1 MQQIQNNQPK
11 RAASAFSRQ
20 MQPRIPKKN
29 VHGILLLDKPTGIS
43 SNAALQQ
50 VKRLYRAAK
59 AGHGG
64 TLDPIASGLLIVCLG
79 EATKFSRFLLEANK
93 HYVVTAQLG
102 VKTESGD
109 SEGAV
114 VSTGQVPALDTEKIE
129 SVLSQFRGPIQQIP
143 SMFSALKHQG
153 KPLYQLA
160 RQGISVERAART
172 VTIEQLNMTG
182 ITDDTLTL
190 EVKASKGTYIRTLVD
205 DIGDA
210 LGCGAHVTAL
220 RRLGVGPYTADRMIS
235 LEALEALTEGEARE
249 KCLQPLYS
257 TVADWPAVVLSEAAA
272 FYLIQGQPV
281 MVPYSPTQGWV
292 RLVTRD
298 NRFLGVGE
306 VMDDGRVAPRRLMTE
321 YMLKQA
327 G

>member
-1 MQQIQNNQPK
+1 MSQIQSNQNNLSKPQFL
-11 RAASAFSRQ
+11 RN

-29 VHGILLLDKPTGIS
+29 VHGILLLDKPVGIT
-43 SNAALQQ
+43 SNGALQQ

-64 TLDPIASGLLIVCLG
+64 TLDPIASGLLIICLG

-93 HYVVTAQLG
+93 HYLVTAQLG
-102 VKTESGD
+102 AKTESGD

-114 VSTGQVPALDTEKIE
+114 IATNDIPALDADKIE
-129 SVLSQFRGPIQQIP
+129 AVLTGFRGPIQQIP

-160 RQGISVERAART
+160 RQGISVERAPRT
-172 VTIEQLNMTG
+172 VTIEQLSLCAFTN
-182 ITDDTLTL
+182 DTITL

-210 LGCGAHVTAL
+210 LGCGAHVTDL
-220 RRLGVGPYTADRMIS
+220 RRLGVGPYTVDRMIS
-235 LEALEALTEGEARE
+235 LDDLEALPEGEARE
-249 KCLQPLYS
+249 KCLQPLFS

-272 FYLIQGQPV
+272 FYLVKGQPV
-281 MVPYSPTQGWV
+281 MVPYSPTEGWV

-327 G
+327 V

>member
-1 MQQIQNNQPK
+1 MESIQKNPIKQ
-11 RAASAFSRQ
+11 A
-20 MQPRIPKKN
+20 RIPKKN
-29 VHGILLLDKPTGIS
+29 VHGILLLDKPIGIT

-64 TLDPIASGLLIVCLG
+64 TLDPIASGLLIICLG

-93 HYVVTAQLG
+93 HYLVTAQLG
-102 VKTESGD
+102 AKTTSGD
-109 SEGAV
+109 SEGEV
-114 VSTGQVPALDTEKIE
+114 ISTAEVPALDADKME
-129 SVLSQFRGPIQQIP
+129 SVLAGFRGVIQQVP
-143 SMFSALKHQG
+143 SMFSAIKHQG

-160 RQGISVERAART
+160 RQGISVDRAART
-172 VTIEQLNMTG
+172 VHIDQLTLVGSTPDTI
-182 ITDDTLTL
+182 TL

-210 LGCGAHVTAL
+210 LGCGAHVVAL
-220 RRLGVGPYTADRMIS
+220 RRLGVGPYTVEHMIS
-235 LEALEALTEGEARE
+235 MDALEALPEGAARE
-249 KCLQPLYS
+249 KCLQPLFS

-272 FYLIQGQPV
+272 FYLVQGQPV
-281 MVPYSPTQGWV
+281 MVPYSPTEGWV

-306 VMDDGRVAPRRLMTE
+306 VMNDGRIAPRRLMTE
-321 YMLKQA
+321 QMLKQA
-327 G
+327 V

>member
-1 MQQIQNNQPK
+1 MQIKNKQNNFSNPT
-11 RAASAFSRQ
+11 FSRN
-20 MQPRIPKKN
+20 MQPRVPKKN
-29 VHGILLLDKPTGIS
+29 VHGIFLLDKPLGIT
-43 SNAALQQ
+43 SNGALQQ
-50 VKRLYRAAK
+50 VKRLFRAAK

-64 TLDPIASGLLIVCLG
+64 TLDPIASGLLIICLG

-93 HYVVTAQLG
+93 HYLVTAQLG

-114 VSTGQVPALDTEKIE
+114 IATNDIPVLNADKIE
-129 SVLSQFRGPIQQIP
+129 TVLAGFRGPIQQIP

-153 KPLYQLA
+153 KPLYELA
-160 RQGISVERAART
+160 RKGISVERAPRT
-172 VTIEQLNMTG
+172 VTIEELNLCGFTN
-182 ITDDTLTL
+182 DTLTL
-190 EVKASKGTYIRTLVD
+190 EVKASKGTYVRTLVD

-220 RRLGVGPYTADRMIS
+220 RRLGVGPYTADRMVS
-235 LEALEALTEGEARE
+235 MADLEALSEGEARE

-272 FYLIQGQPV
+272 FYLVQGQPV
-281 MVPYSPTQGWV
+281 MVPYSPTEGWV
-292 RLVTRD
+292 RLVTRE

-306 VMDDGRVAPRRLMTE
+306 VMDDGRIAPRRLMTE
-321 YMLKQA
+321 HMLKQA
-327 G
+327 V

>member
-1 MQQIQNNQPK
+1 MQQIQNNT
-11 RAASAFSRQ
+11 R
-20 MQPRIPKKN
+20 PRVPKKN
-29 VHGILLLDKPTGIS
+29 VHGILLLDKPVGIT

-93 HYVVTAQLG
+93 HYLVTAQLG
-102 VKTESGD
+102 AKTESGD

-114 VSTGQVPALDTEKIE
+114 VSTGEIPMLTVEKIE
-129 SVLSQFRGPIQQIP
+129 SVLSEFRGPIQQIP

-160 RQGISVERAART
+160 RQGISVERPART
-172 VTIEQLNMTG
+172 VTIEQLRLCDFTP
-182 ITDDTLTL
+182 DTLTL

-220 RRLGVGPYTADRMIS
+220 RRLGVGPYTVDRMIS
-235 LEALEALTEGEARE
+235 LADLEALPEGEARE
-249 KCLQPLYS
+249 KYLQPLYS

-272 FYLIQGQPV
+272 FYLVQGQPV
-281 MVPYSPTQGWV
+281 MVPYSPTEGWV

-306 VMDDGRVAPRRLMTE
+306 IMDDGRVAPRRLMTE

-327 G
+327 V

>member
-1 MQQIQNNQPK
+1 MTEIQNNQNNLPK
-11 RAASAFSRQ
+11 TSFTRQ

-29 VHGILLLDKPTGIS
+29 VHGILLLDKPVGIS

-64 TLDPIASGLLIVCLG
+64 TLDPIASGLLIICLG

-93 HYVVTAQLG
+93 HYLVTAQLG

-114 VSTGQVPALDTEKIE
+114 VSEAAIPTLTADGIE
-129 SVLSQFRGPIQQIP
+129 SVLALFRGPIQQIP

-160 RQGISVERAART
+160 RQGISVDRPART
-172 VTIEQLNMTG
+172 VNIEQLKLCDFTS
-182 ITDDTLTL
+182 DTLTL

-220 RRLGVGPYTADRMIS
+220 RRLGVGPYTVDRMIS
-235 LEALEALTEGEARE
+235 LDALEALAEGEARE
-249 KCLQPLYS
+249 RCLQPLYS

-281 MVPYSPTQGWV
+281 MVPYSPTAGWV

-327 G
+327 V